1 MKIKSTAI
9 EGVAVVEMTPITDN
23 RGTFTRLF
31 CARELDE
38 IIGMRCIVQINRS
51 QTKSVGAVRGMHYQ
65 RPPHSEMKFV
75 TCLNGRVWDVAL
87 DLRAGSKTFLQW
99 HAEELAPA
107 NSRMLVIP
115 EGCAHGFQVLE
126 QNSELLYLHTAF
138 FNSGSEGGVQP
149 TDPLVRVEWPLP
161 IADLSARDRSHP
173 LLTSGFTG
181 LSV

>member
-9 EGVAVVEMTPITDN
+9 EGVAVVEMNPITDN

-107 NSRMLVIP
+107 NSRMLAIP
-115 EGCAHGFQVLE
+115 EGCAHGFQALE
-126 QNSELLYLHTAF
+126 PNSELLYLHTAF
-138 FNSGSEGGVQP
+138 YNLDSESGIQP
-149 TDPLVRVEWPLP
+149 MDPRIRLAWPLP
-161 IADLSARDRSHP
+161 ITDLSLRDRTHP
-173 LLTSGFTG
+173 LLDEDFVG